1 MLYTLGFFTS
11 LTTRNYAFI
20 EGFVRTNEL
29 YNVYTYT
36 YALKK
41 FYDILIIASDIHS
54 KKAKKII
61 FNKKLL
67 AELFLQLP

>member
-1 MLYTLGFFTS
+1 MFT
-11 LTTRNYAFI
+11 
-20 EGFVRTNEL
+20 
-29 YNVYTYT
+29 VYTYT

-67 AELFLQLP
+67 AELFFTAAIVKKRFHGKSITLLL